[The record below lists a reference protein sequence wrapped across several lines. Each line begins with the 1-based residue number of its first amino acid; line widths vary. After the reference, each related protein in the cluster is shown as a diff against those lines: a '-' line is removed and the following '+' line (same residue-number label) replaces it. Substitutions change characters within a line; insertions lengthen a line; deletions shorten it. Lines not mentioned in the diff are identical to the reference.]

1 MENTIINGPIQVE
14 QPTPEKQNKR
24 VSKKLIILV
33 SAVLLLIVLIIISVW
48 FYYRD
53 GSTNV
58 GDSFSA
64 SQDEQLDPRFAEAD
78 DTVFD
83 YGAFPKDNIVDTT
96 TYDIPTA
103 PEELSKEFERVVNT
117 SPAYSGIDSIYEVLS
132 WDDFDKDG
140 DIKEE
145 TMRAI
150 IAGADAGGQL

>member
-1 MENTIINGPIQVE
+1 MENSIIIGPSKVE
-14 QPTPEKQNKR
+14 QPTPEKQNKK
-24 VSKKLIILV
+24 VSKKLIIII
-33 SAVLLLIVLIIISVW
+33 SAAIVLIALITVSVW
-48 FYYRD
+48 FVNRD

-64 SQDEQLDPRFAEAD
+64 NQDEQLDPRYAEAD

-83 YGAFPKDNIVDTT
+83 YGAFPKDNIIDTT

-103 PEELSKEFERVVNT
+103 SEELSKKFEKVVNT
-117 SPAYSGIDSIYEVLS
+117 SPAYAGIDSIYEVLS

-150 IAGADAGGQL
+150 IAAAETGAQQ